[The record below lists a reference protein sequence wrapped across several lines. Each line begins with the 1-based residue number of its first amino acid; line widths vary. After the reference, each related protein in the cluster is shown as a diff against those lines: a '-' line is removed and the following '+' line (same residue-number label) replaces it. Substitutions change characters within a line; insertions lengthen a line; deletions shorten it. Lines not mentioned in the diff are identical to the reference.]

1 MMVIL
6 IMVVMI
12 VGNVLIGETHL
23 GDGYNRTVIEHG
35 ANNGLSLPSSWLITP
50 HFTCSPH

>member
-6 IMVVMI
+6 IMVMMI

-23 GDGYNRTVIEHG
+23 GDGYSRTVIEHG
-35 ANNGLSLPSSWLITP
+35 ANNGVSLPSFLLITP
-50 HFTCSPH
+50 QFTC

>member
-12 VGNVLIGETHL
+12 VGNVLIAETHL
-23 GDGYNRTVIEHG
+23 GDGYNRSVIEHG
-35 ANNGLSLPSSWLITP
+35 ANNGVSLPSFLLITP
-50 HFTCSPH
+50 HFTC